1 MYSIIEINITLYN
14 QKCLFAGISN
24 RISEMYSKTNKI
36 LQNVTDGHGFWVISM
51 LDPKGNARIDITMRS
66 LNHLQQILE
75 LKSITAGLT

>member
-1 MYSIIEINITLYN
+1 
-14 QKCLFAGISN
+14 
-24 RISEMYSKTNKI
+24 MYSKTNKI
-36 LQNVTDGHGFWVISM
+36 LQNVADGHGFWLISM